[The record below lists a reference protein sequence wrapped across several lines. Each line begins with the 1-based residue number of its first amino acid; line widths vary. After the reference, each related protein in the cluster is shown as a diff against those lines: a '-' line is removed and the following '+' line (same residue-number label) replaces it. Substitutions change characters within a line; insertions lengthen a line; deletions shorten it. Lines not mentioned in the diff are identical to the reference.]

1 MRFIDQLM
9 YVLLSLPVGR
19 GCTGWWAAPCAAKP
33 THHGAAVCRCAGN
46 CRIVPRTTAVAAV
59 TALCGVYALFFAV
72 QAGEW
77 LAAAPLGLDAPDTAA
92 FAVNGFGS
100 C

>member
-1 MRFIDQLM
+1 M
-9 YVLLSLPVGR
+9 
-19 GCTGWWAAPCAAKP
+19 
-33 THHGAAVCRCAGN
+33 
-46 CRIVPRTTAVAAV
+46 
-59 TALCGVYALFFAV
+59 ALCGVYALFFAV